1 MLETST
7 TLFFKGFGINFRHCT
22 ALSAFP
28 QGWNSPFLEDSAAPL
43 VLPVVFLSLN
53 PALLASSLRPGL
65 HNTAP
70 LVLQRRKSLIII
82 PPLLLFPSLIFLLLS
97 SFSYLPSRPS
107 RPSLPS
113 RSSSLSP
120 LPRPSFTIYATQ
132 LKKSLGIA
140 FHKLID

>member
-1 MLETST
+1 LLETST

-97 SFSYLPSRPS
+97 SFSYLPSLIFLRDLPVLRCLRVPLLFLLS
-107 RPSLPS
+107 PDHPS
-113 RSSSLSP
+113 RSTL
-120 LPRPSFTIYATQ
+120 LN
-132 LKKSLGIA
+132 
-140 FHKLID
+140 